1 MNKLLRIITECESE
15 KASSSKA
22 QSEKKRAYTRVFIN
36 SLTHEMFIGILPEE
50 HDKKQPVVINIEM
63 TETHKT
69 STGSRSGDEFV
80 DYRKVKEIIEE
91 ISGKGH
97 IELLETFAELIAR
110 ECLDSLNIEDI
121 KVRLE
126 KKGILKNS
134 EGAGVEILR
143 TRSA

>member
-15 KASSSKA
+15 KGSSSEA

-50 HDKKQPVVINIEM
+50 HNKKQPVVINIEM

-69 STGSRSGDEFV
+69 NTGSRSDDEFV

-110 ECLDSLNIEDI
+110 ECLNALNIEDV

-134 EGAGVEILR
+134 EGAGVEIFR